1 MIKVPLDEKSNIRN
15 MNLYSK
21 SYINHLIKSDEML
34 ASMIISLH
42 NINFYQQFMLEI
54 RKSIKNGS
62 FNDFYRKY
70 INKF

>member
-1 MIKVPLDEKSNIRN
+1 

-62 FNDFYRKY
+62 FNDFYQKY